1 MSTNWNANMAVIIRC
16 ECEAVYEQTEIEI
29 ANWVEDSTDCQICG
43 HALRSWRG
51 HKVFSFELI
60 RNPTE

>member
-1 MSTNWNANMAVIIRC
+1 MAIIIRC

-51 HKVFSFELI
+51 NKVLSFELI